1 MTSSAKSELIK
12 EYVKQINEHKMHKK
26 IIFTCSWNNINS
38 TYPVMYEDFLRI
50 SKEREDVI
58 VLNVTKVDLSF
69 VKTLFTKKIKLLTI
83 DHSIVSLFRFDYNKI
98 SNV

>member
-1 MTSSAKSELIK
+1 MSWCGLNLIPL
-12 EYVKQINEHKMHKK
+12 VIWIFLIMHKK

-38 TYPVMYEDFLRI
+38 TYPIMYEDFLRI